1 MTVHVDGNTQGEQVL
16 LIDDLSD
23 DKSPAVFGHNK
34 LDVFVAQVR
43 AQVIGEVP
51 DLSTDKGRK
60 RVASLAAT
68 VARSKT
74 AVDGFGRAYLKRLKE
89 MPKAIEAELREFT
102 ASMDALRDEV
112 RKPLNDWEAEKAA
125 KEQAQQQIIDQIIER
140 YTLPQDATAEE
151 IRGRLF
157 ALGEEPIPAEIGDRL
172 EEAEFKVKHGI
183 TVLTEALA
191 KRQQYEDEQAELE
204 RLRKEKAERDEQDRI
219 AEAQRQAVEAE
230 RQRAAQEEQARRDAE
245 AQRLAQAEQ
254 QAREAEQRAQ
264 QAEQDRIATEQR
276 AEQERQ
282 QAEQRQQQAAEQ
294 ARLQEQQRQQ
304 EEAAEQ
310 ERQAQRRAAD
320 KAHRGA
326 INKAALEALMLV
338 TTEPDG
344 IVTLGDTLSDETLKQ
359 IITAIVRG
367 QIPNVTI
374 NY

>member
-23 DKSPAVFGHNK
+23 DKAPAVFGHNT
-34 LDVFVAQVR
+34 LGTFVAQAR
-43 AQVIGEVP
+43 AQVVGEVP
-51 DLSTDKGRK
+51 DLTTDKGRK
-60 RVASLAAT
+60 RIASLAHQ

-89 MPKAIEAELREFT
+89 MPKAIEAELREFAT
-102 ASMDALRDEV
+102 AMDALRDEV
-112 RKPLNDWEAEKAA
+112 RKPLDDWEAEQAA
-125 KEQAQQQIIDQIIER
+125 KKVAQQAIIDQIIER
-140 YTLPQDATAEE
+140 YTLPADATAEE

-172 EEAEFKVKHGI
+172 EEAEIKVKHGI

-204 RLRKEKAERDEQDRI
+204 RLRKEAAERAEQDRI
-219 AEAQRQAVEAE
+219 AEAQRQAVEQE

-245 AQRLAQAEQ
+245 AQRLADAER
-254 QAREAEQRAQ
+254 QAREAEEQRQ
-264 QAEQDRIATEQR
+264 QAERDRIAAEER
-276 AEQERQ
+276 LEQERQ
-282 QAEQRQQQAAEQ
+282 QAAQRQQQAAEQ
-294 ARLQEQQRQQ
+294 ARLEEQRRQQ
-304 EEAAEQ
+304 EESDRQER
-310 ERQAQRRAAD
+310 ERQAREAD
-320 KAHRGA
+320 KAHRGR